1 MVLVIGMWVG
11 IIYCICK
18 GIAGSCMRGHGKA
31 GGIFIFNVVWFT
43 LCMYLG
49 ATTDHLGVAVGI
61 WAFVGTILNALMIG
75 SQQRMDNPDER
86 EKMRHEVE
94 AIDKYDN
101 DYGIY
106 DPKKK

>member
-18 GIAGSCMRGHGKA
+18 GIAGACMRGHGKA
-31 GGIFIFNVVWFT
+31 GGIFIFNVVLFT

-49 ATTDHLGVAVGI
+49 VTTHHHGVAIGI
-61 WAFVGTILNALMIG
+61 WAFVGTVLNAMIAG
-75 SQQRMDNPDER
+75 SERRMDNPDER
-86 EKMRHEVE
+86 EKMINEVK
-94 AIDKYDN
+94 AQDKYDN

-106 DPKKK
+106 DHKKK

>member
-18 GIAGSCMRGHGKA
+18 GIAGACMRGHGKA
-31 GGIFIFNVVWFT
+31 GGIFIFNVIWFT

-49 ATTDHLGVAVGI
+49 VTTDHLGVAIGI
-61 WAFVGTILNALMIG
+61 WAFVGAILNSLMIG
-75 SQQRMDNPDER
+75 SQQRIDDPDER
-86 EKMRHEVE
+86 QKMINEVK
-94 AIDKYDN
+94 AQDKYDN